1 MDSIINIINQY
12 SIFII
17 IGLSIITL
25 LLFIMTMIL
34 LSSVNKLEKKY
45 RKMMRGVNNKNL
57 EEAFITTNRRLNT
70 KSRVLEIL

>member
-45 RKMMRGVNNKNL
+45 RKMLRGVYNKN
-57 EEAFITTNRRLNT
+57 
-70 KSRVLEIL
+70 